1 MEVSVSK
8 LRAELKDWIDAAR
21 RGEDVVITDR
31 GVPVARLTGVES
43 ADLISRLQQEGLIT
57 APAADRPAATPLSRG
72 DCSREHRE
80 REVPRTQGPLS
91 DLARPLPRWGRRGA
105 RLLPPGCPRVPVHGH
120 VRYGPRGRAVE
131 RRRPR
136 RQPAGPS
143 TRGAQR

>member
-1 MEVSVSK
+1 MYRVRMEVSVSK

-43 ADLISRLQQEGLIT
+43 ADLITRLQQEGLIT

-72 DCSREHRE
+72 DGSREHRE

-91 DLARPLPRWGRRGA
+91 DLARRLRR
-105 RLLPPGCPRVPVHGH
+105 
-120 VRYGPRGRAVE
+120 
-131 RRRPR
+131 
-136 RQPAGPS
+136 
-143 TRGAQR
+143 